1 MIETTANAMQNI
13 IERSI
18 TLTTNILV
26 ERSALRGAYL
36 SIIFLPILGYKRC
49 NIPLLG
55 AYINRFFGRCARKGP
70 LGGAP
75 TPLGLAFARAA
86 AKKMSNFLN

>member
-1 MIETTANAMQNI
+1 MQCKAYII

-55 AYINRFFGRCARKGP
+55 AYIIDFLAAARAKAKPSGV
-70 LGGAP
+70 GAP
-75 TPLGLAFARAA
+75 PSGPFFCLPQIPYID
-86 AKKMSNFLN
+86 KE

>member
-55 AYINRFFGRCARKGP
+55 AYIIDFLAAARAKAKPSGVGAPPSGPCARSE
-70 LGGAP
+70 
-75 TPLGLAFARAA
+75 
-86 AKKMSNFLN
+86 KKS